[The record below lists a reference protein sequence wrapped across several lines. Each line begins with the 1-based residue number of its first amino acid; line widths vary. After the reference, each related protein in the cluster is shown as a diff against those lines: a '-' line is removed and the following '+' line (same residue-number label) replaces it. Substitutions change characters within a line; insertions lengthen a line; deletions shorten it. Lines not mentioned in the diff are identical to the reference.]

1 MGFLPENYD
10 QNYHNYLQVRRE
22 PHGVSCTATLSPL
35 QNRLSP
41 ACIHIVLLP
50 CCHFPHRRFQKHTR
64 GKRQN
69 DLEKHRQD
77 DHTAYVWNNTPVFI
91 LQIVMLLIVKAPMY
105 KQSPMIFF
113 SSGIIIMCR
122 SVLFSIDLTSSPFS
136 WLIFLMLCLTAI
148 FYPRRYPLIYTS
160 SGCTRWCFCSLLWQL
175 YFWTSQ
181 LPLR

>member
-1 MGFLPENYD
+1 MLNCENGCISRHFTISLLAASSDFWQFLVQISGKQVVGMGFLPENYD

-136 WLIFLMLCLTAI
+136 
-148 FYPRRYPLIYTS
+148 
-160 SGCTRWCFCSLLWQL
+160 
-175 YFWTSQ
+175 
-181 LPLR
+181 